1 MNALTLQDQLTN
13 AKARLRHWIH
23 KKQSLDQR
31 KATTVSQFYQLRS
44 YYDDKIE
51 FWKTRIQNI
60 NSMIQTGDVNKL
72 HVIDPEKVIGQ
83 NLKSA

>member
-1 MNALTLQDQLTN
+1 MNAITLQDQLTN

-23 KKQSLDQR
+23 KKQSLAQR
-31 KATTVSQFYQLRS
+31 KATTVSQFYQLRK

-60 NSMIQTGDVNKL
+60 NAMIETGDFNKL
-72 HVIDPEKVIGQ
+72 KVIDPENVSGQ